1 MSELTRN
8 IFKNNR
14 GLRFLDK
21 SINDNER
28 GNYNMWWKEQLH
40 LYGTQVNFFSSTLS
54 LSGMDQVYGEQ
65 PAAEFAKPK
74 KLIMALNLNENAVA
88 MKQFG
93 LVADDEITAFIHIE
107 TFYEQMGEGQEPKSG
122 DVFDLVELG
131 TDRPGGRGGKHF
143 EITERMDQDVNQI
156 NPLLGHYV
164 WLLKAKRHDF
174 SFEPGLQPEKV
185 SDQVDDDPLIDQLSK
200 DTFDYTNYNVND
212 DVYGD
217 YQ

>member
-28 GNYNMWWKEQLH
+28 SNYNMWWKEQLH

-65 PAAEFAKPK
+65 PAAQYAEPVP
-74 KLIMALNLNENAVA
+74 LIMALNLNENAVA

-107 TFYEQMGEGQEPKSG
+107 AFYEKMGDGQEPKSG